1 MDDHTTLD
9 TQVIEIPLNQLHDS
23 PFNPRKTYDDKGLQ
37 ELADT
42 MRPPHGRV
50 LQPVVVRVMPRSPR
64 PLLDGVDTFTDYEL
78 VFGHRRKRGAQ
89 LAGLATVPAIVRTM
103 TDEEVQRA
111 QIIENLARADVHAIE
126 EAEGFAA
133 LMKDH
138 GVTAD
143 QLVADTGKSRSYI
156 YGRLKLL
163 QAIPEVREACLRGE
177 FGSETALLIARIGDA
192 KLQQKALKALAAKY
206 ISLTDGGTK
215 SYRQA
220 RELLARMFTLDLA
233 GAIFDTASAEL
244 LPRAGACNWCPKL
257 SGHAPEFE
265 DIGQVGMQNSWGQP
279 TKPEPKRCT
288 DPTCWDAKHAAHLQ
302 AQAAEL
308 RGQGKTVVDGAKAR
322 QALSAYGEVKGA
334 YVALDAKLKAA
345 LKKANKTTDVTKAE
359 VLIQDPRTGKTVA
372 AVPRAVLGMEA
383 AVSGAKASS
392 NAQARKAVDYEEQRR
407 EREARRASLDAA
419 QATVLAHLRN
429 QPRTLFDL
437 RMIASALADGFAS
450 WQLPAK
456 LGYADMGAMVQ
467 AVETM
472 SADELGLFL
481 ITLVLDDDGTDS
493 EGDELRTVRFI
504 KHYDIQ
510 GTGLLSDSTA
520 ADTPTAQEASDATAA
535 ATETATA

>member
-1 MDDHTTLD
+1 MDDNTTLD
-9 TQVIEIPLNQLHDS
+9 TQVIEIPLSQLHDS

-163 QAIPEVREACLRGE
+163 QAIPEVREACLRGDY
-177 FGSETALLIARIGDA
+177 GSETALLIARLRDA
-192 KLQQKALKALAAKY
+192 KLQQKALAALKAKS
-206 ISLTDGGTK
+206 INLTDGGAK
-215 SYRQA
+215 SYRYA
-220 RELLARMFTLDLA
+220 KELLARMFTLELQS
-233 GAIFDTASAEL
+233 AIFDTTSAEL
-244 LPRAGACNWCPKL
+244 LPSAGACTTCPKL

-265 DIGQVGMQNSWGQP
+265 DIGKRTTTNSWGME
-279 TKPEPKRCT
+279 TKPDPKRCT

-345 LKKANKTTDVTKAE
+345 LKKANKTTDVTKSE

-372 AVPRAVLGMEA
+372 AVPRAVLGAEA
-383 AVSGAKASS
+383 AAAVIRHGVNNQAQYE
-392 NAQARKAVDYEEQRR
+392 AQARD
-407 EREARRASLDAA
+407 RRARYEAA
-419 QATVLAHLRN
+419 EKAHAALQARVREKLAS
-429 QPRTLFDL
+429 QDRTLFDL
-437 RMIASALADGFAS
+437 RVIVESLVGDCGHPQFLQRQGFAAPYE
-450 WQLPAK
+450 LNEA
-456 LGYADMGAMVQ
+456 VQ
-467 AVETM
+467 KMDGTA
-472 SADELGLFL
+472 LGLL
-481 ITLVLDDDGTDS
+481 LLDYVMWQYDDVMDAPADSITHRLAKQYGI
-493 EGDELRTVRFI
+493 ECP
-504 KHYDIQ
+504 
-510 GTGLLSDSTA
+510 TA
-520 ADTPTAQEASDATAA
+520 ADTPTAQEASDATAD
-535 ATETATA
+535 ATETAAA